1 MTYQL
6 WRSFTIAIVI
16 SGMGNFS
23 CMANA
28 IEGTSEGNTNRTEA
42 TTATY
47 EVAQSLVDTV
57 QAAPP
62 NASEALLVNWGESH
76 EGLHHLVFEET
87 TQNVSNAPSSDRAI
101 DRQIE
106 RSASSPSPSA
116 SDGQQAY
123 VLPPATLP
131 KPDPTPEE
139 VIVYSEQGMASWY
152 GPGFEGN
159 LTANGEI
166 FNSSAITA
174 AHPELP
180 FGTQVRVTNLDNG
193 RSLVVRVN
201 DRGPYAYGRVIDL
214 SAGAAERLG
223 LIASGV
229 APVRLEVV
237 RPAEAVGK

>member
-28 IEGTSEGNTNRTEA
+28 IESTSEGDTTGQEA

-47 EVAQSLVDTV
+47 EVAQSLVDRV

-62 NASEALLVNWGESH
+62 SAGETLLVNWGESH
-76 EGLHHLVFEET
+76 EGLQNLGFHEET
-87 TQNVSNAPSSDRAI
+87 AEVSDLLLRDRIVDPSSLVPGTNVWGDR
-101 DRQIE
+101 
-106 RSASSPSPSA
+106 
-116 SDGQQAY
+116 QAY

-131 KPDPTPEE
+131 KPEPEPEE

-152 GPGFEGN
+152 GPGFHGN
-159 LTANGEI
+159 RTASGEV
-166 FNSSAITA
+166 FNSNDITA
-174 AHPELP
+174 AHPALP

-201 DRGPYAYGRVIDL
+201 DRGPYAHGRVIDL

-237 RPAEAVGK
+237 QPTDVAGK